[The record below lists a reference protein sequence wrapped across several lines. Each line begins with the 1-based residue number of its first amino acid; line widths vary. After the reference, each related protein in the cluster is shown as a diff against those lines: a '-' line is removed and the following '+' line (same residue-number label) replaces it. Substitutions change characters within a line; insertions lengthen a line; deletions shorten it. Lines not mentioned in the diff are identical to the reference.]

1 MRLFAREPGEDLVA
15 RRTLRAG
22 RFLMAVAAL
31 HAAFGLWIGRR
42 ALVAIARDGFVDAV
56 APHLDRSFVF
66 WFLLASPFLWIV
78 GRFALWVASEGR
90 RPPVWLGKSLLAL
103 ALTGAVLAPVSG
115 FWLILPPAAW
125 LWLAARAPRSA

>member
-1 MRLFAREPGEDLVA
+1 
-15 RRTLRAG
+15 
-22 RFLMAVAAL
+22 MAVAAL

-90 RPPVWLGKSLLAL
+90 RPPVWLGKSLVAL

-125 LWLAARAPRSA
+125 LWLAARAPRRA